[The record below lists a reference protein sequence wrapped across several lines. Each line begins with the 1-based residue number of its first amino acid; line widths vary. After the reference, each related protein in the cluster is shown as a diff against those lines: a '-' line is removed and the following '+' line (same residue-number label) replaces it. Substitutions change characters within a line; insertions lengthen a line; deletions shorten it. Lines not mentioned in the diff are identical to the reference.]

1 MNIIAGCSDRAISV
15 NNQLDVYRAALAAK
29 RSNLEQLKARR
40 VTAHDEPNLKSPNIN
55 DRLIAE
61 LEGQI
66 LELEA
71 GIKRLE
77 ADSA

>member
-1 MNIIAGCSDRAISV
+1 MK
-15 NNQLDVYRAALAAK
+15 NQLDIYRSALAEQ
-29 RSNLEQLKARR
+29 RSNLTELKARR
-40 VTAHDEPNLKSPNIN
+40 VVHDTPNIKQSDLN

-77 ADSA
+77 MPDPKGPRGRR

>member
-1 MNIIAGCSDRAISV
+1 MND
-15 NNQLDVYRAALAAK
+15 QLDVYRSALTEK
-29 RSNLEQLKARR
+29 RSIMTTLKARR
-40 VTAHDEPNLKSPNIN
+40 VIDTTSIKRADLN

-71 GIKRLE
+71 GIRRLE
-77 ADSA
+77 MANA

>member
-1 MNIIAGCSDRAISV
+1 MND
-15 NNQLDVYRAALAAK
+15 QLDVYRSALTEK
-29 RSNLEQLKARR
+29 RSILTTLKARR
-40 VTAHDEPNLKSPNIN
+40 VIDTTNIKRADLN

-71 GIKRLE
+71 GIRRLE
-77 ADSA
+77 MGDA